1 MKETLDSV
9 LGVIVATMVA
19 VILRWS
25 ARRWPLPGEDE
36 GDDDDPRPRRRRRS
50 RRPPADDTD
59 PLPEED

>member
-1 MKETLDSV
+1 MKETLDQV
-9 LGVIVATMVA
+9 LGVVIATIVA

-36 GDDDDPRPRRRRRS
+36 GDDDPRPRRRRRS
-50 RRPPADDTD
+50 RRPLDDDTD